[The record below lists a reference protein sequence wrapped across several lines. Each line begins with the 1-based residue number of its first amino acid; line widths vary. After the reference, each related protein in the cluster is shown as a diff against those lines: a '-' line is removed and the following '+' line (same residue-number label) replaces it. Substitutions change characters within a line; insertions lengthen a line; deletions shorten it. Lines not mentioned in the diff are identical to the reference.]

1 MLKIEEKLLH
11 ESTFLLD
18 QSHQLKILLAAS
30 SRSFSKLFMF
40 VYRAFQD
47 HTERMRKK
55 LANQMQQQVDD
66 EDDRIAKTVAERER
80 KREV

>member
-1 MLKIEEKLLH
+1 M
-11 ESTFLLD
+11 
-18 QSHQLKILLAAS
+18 LAAS
-30 SRSFSKLFMF
+30 SRSFSNLFMF

>member
-1 MLKIEEKLLH
+1 M
-11 ESTFLLD
+11 
-18 QSHQLKILLAAS
+18 LAAS
-30 SRSFSKLFMF
+30 FRGFSKFFMF
-40 VYRAFQD
+40 GYRAFQD

>member
-11 ESTFLLD
+11 ESTFLFD
-18 QSHQLKILLAAS
+18 QSHQLKILLVAS

>member
-11 ESTFLLD
+11 ESTFLFD

-40 VYRAFQD
+40 VLQSLPGSHGENEKEAGQPD
-47 HTERMRKK
+47 
-55 LANQMQQQVDD
+55 A
-66 EDDRIAKTVAERER
+66 AASG
-80 KREV
+80 